1 MIKFQ
6 TFDLSY
12 LFGKS
17 YFDDDY
23 TQSDL
28 AFKLMHRHFEKIS
41 NTELISS
48 WKSEGLSNESNKPPA
63 ASSNNL
69 GPALSYIAVRTRV
82 KFDGTCLKQ
91 DKITFTHGNVV
102 NVSSFYEKFFF
113 GVRNDEKKRSF
124 TILVRNDDKSKH
136 KYGVY
141 GIGLNNHGIFFD
153 VWWSDWQ
160 KYYNI
165 WC

>member
-1 MIKFQ
+1 M
-6 TFDLSY
+6 S
-12 LFGKS
+12 
-17 YFDDDY
+17 DD
-23 TQSDL
+23 
-28 AFKLMHRHFEKIS
+28 
-41 NTELISS
+41 
-48 WKSEGLSNESNKPPA
+48 SNKPPA
-63 ASSNNL
+63 TSSNSL

-82 KFDGTCLKQ
+82 KFNESCLKQ

-136 KYGVY
+136 KYWVY

>member
-63 ASSNNL
+63 TSSNNL

-124 TILVRNDDKSKH
+124 TIMVRNDDKSKH
-136 KYGVY
+136 KY
-141 GIGLNNHGIFFD
+141 
-153 VWWSDWQ
+153 
-160 KYYNI
+160 
-165 WC
+165 